1 MAKNTVEIDEDVFI
15 ELLWER
21 VNETKW
27 GSKYSEDFWTECFDY
42 LSEIGWMKDPR
53 NNNPSFIVD
62 NIGVNGEICKKDECA
77 DNYYEI
83 NEDYEG
89 DVDEWIDDNSYLVFD
104 DYVVINLGL

>member
-42 LSEIGWMKDPR
+42 LSGIGWMNDPF
-53 NNNPSFIVD
+53 NNSPSFIVD
-62 NIGVNGEICKKDECA
+62 NIGVNGEIWEKDECIK
-77 DNYYEI
+77 NYDEI
-83 NEDYEG
+83 NDDYDG
-89 DVDEWIDDNSYLVFD
+89 DVDEWIEDNGYLVFD